1 MLQWRFGLF
10 WGGATFSGAFSGLL
24 AYGISFM
31 SGAGGLLGWSW
42 IFVRHLHDLL
52 GTILTRNPAQIIE
65 GLISIVVAIVAFIGQ
80 FLMLMR
86 RLDRLFSFNSTSRYM
101 FQCSSTFR
109 RQLTFSRQE
118 KELSYFVASV
128 RRGSLVTCTEND
140 ITLRRR

>member
-42 IFVRHLHDLL
+42 IFVRRLNDLS
-52 GTILTRNPAQIIE
+52 GVGLTRNPAQIIE
-65 GLISIVVAIVAFIGQ
+65 GLISIVVAIIAFIGQ
-80 FLMLMR
+80 FLMLVRHLGPLISLNM
-86 RLDRLFSFNSTSRYM
+86 TSRHMLQY
-101 FQCSSTFR
+101 SSTFR
-109 RQLTFSRQE
+109 RQPTFSRQE

-128 RRGSLVTCTEND
+128 RSASLVMPYTESD
-140 ITLRRR
+140 MTLHR